1 MATASIG
8 DGKRTL
14 SARGG
19 VCHRRDTRL
28 LSAMLEVA
36 FGETHGFARRGLR
49 ASLREKNRISWIPG
63 GKGKKGETNS
73 NKYTLYLAVTPSRS
87 DTHTLS
93 EREGDPLR
101 ARGTPS
107 QSESLKRIE
116 KETTP
121 NPTKEL
127 AGLLGES
134 FVEAAKPRRPEE
146 PSDAPEDCKRYS
158 PLGPTSESATSDP
171 GAC

>member
-63 GKGKKGETNS
+63 GKGKKGEANS
-73 NKYTLYLAVTPSRS
+73 NKYTLYLS
-87 DTHTLS
+87 DTSSHGDTPPVS
-93 EREGDPLR
+93 ERY
-101 ARGTPS
+101 TPCPTVIHSLS
-107 QSESLKRIE
+107 QSETQKRIE
-116 KETTP
+116 EKPRKIAKTLCVDRKEP
-121 NPTKEL
+121 SG
-127 AGLLGES
+127 GLLS
-134 FVEAAKPRRPEE
+134 
-146 PSDAPEDCKRYS
+146 
-158 PLGPTSESATSDP
+158 
-171 GAC
+171 